1 MEKMDQIHLDEMN
14 ALKAQMESDK
24 KETLDLTNEVASL
37 KSTAKHCNSKI
48 TSLTAD
54 REVVDSE
61 VEELEAQLEVMYSAS
76 AKKLETERNAS
87 STAKEDLMLEV
98 ESLKSTIGALTRELE
113 NADNKN
119 KFELPKTKIIV

>member
-37 KSTAKHCNSKI
+37 KSSAKNCNSKI